1 MQVIIQRFCPA
12 KKEGA
17 RFFFTFG
24 GLPEF
29 QLKFWEKSQH

>member
-24 GLPEF
+24 GLP
-29 QLKFWEKSQH
+29 